1 MTGTIAKTTTAVEA
15 SGRAAGGFLS
25 DLAAMLPPGSLHA
38 LLETGRRQ
46 IHGEIG
52 ALARAA
58 TAGRGREAQ
67 RCAHRLA
74 GSAGVLGLGRLV
86 AAARAA
92 EAAATSGDRTSLGS
106 AIAEARSAADE
117 ALAELGR
124 WLADSDEPTCDSG
137 VGVGG

>member
-1 MTGTIAKTTTAVEA
+1 MRSAIAKATTAVGA
-15 SGRAAGGFLS
+15 SGHTAGSFLP

-38 LLETGRRQ
+38 LLKTGRAQ
-46 IHGEIG
+46 IDGEIG
-52 ALARAA
+52 ALVRAA
-58 TAGRGREAQ
+58 AAGREPEAQ

-92 EAAATSGDRTSLGS
+92 EAAATSGDRSALGS
-106 AIAEARSAADE
+106 AVDEARSAADE

-124 WLADSDEPTCDSG
+124 WLADSDEPT
-137 VGVGG
+137 